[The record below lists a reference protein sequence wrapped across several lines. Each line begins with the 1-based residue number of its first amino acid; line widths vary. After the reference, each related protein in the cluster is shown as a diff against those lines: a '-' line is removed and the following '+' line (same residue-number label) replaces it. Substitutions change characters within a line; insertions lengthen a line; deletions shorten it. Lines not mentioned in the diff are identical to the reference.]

1 MYAKNNN
8 YVTYFVEEEA
18 KNTDKVFYGRVS
30 EAIKI
35 GEENGKNK
43 YEFESWNARFVGKAK
58 EKAEKLAD
66 KTSIKLTEWNARFVG
81 KAKEKAEKLADKTS
95 IKLTEWNARNPYS
108 KEHRRNYPY
117 LLIMDFEVSEQK

>member
-30 EAIKI
+30 EAIKV

-43 YEFESWNARFVGKAK
+43 YEFESWNAR
-58 EKAEKLAD
+58 
-66 KTSIKLTEWNARFVG
+66 
-81 KAKEKAEKLADKTS
+81 
-95 IKLTEWNARNPYS
+95 NPYS
-108 KEHRRNYPY
+108 KEHKRNYPY
-117 LLIMDFEVSEQK
+117 LLIMDFEIPEQK

>member
-30 EAIKI
+30 EAIKV

-66 KTSIKLTEWNARFVG
+66 KTSI
-81 KAKEKAEKLADKTS
+81 
-95 IKLTEWNARNPYS
+95 ILTEWNARNPYS
-108 KEHRRNYPY
+108 KEHKRNYPY
-117 LLIMDFEVSEQK
+117 LLIMDFEIPEQKDK